1 MDTNDS
7 LPEVAIPTYKR
18 HSLVAKRTL
27 KFLKESEYPRE
38 KITLFVASEEEAVL
52 YRQIDPNL
60 YGSVV
65 VGELGLKE
73 QRAFISRYYRRGD
86 VIIQFDDDVKR
97 INVPRPFKDYIR
109 QALDRM
115 AAEGAGLYGVLPKD
129 DGRCY
134 KDSYTTHLTHIL
146 GSFFLC
152 INDPDIITTTNE
164 KEDYERSILY
174 FMKYGKVIR
183 DRAGGVSTTYGKG
196 AGGLN
201 TEGREERMRQE
212 SEGLAL
218 KYPEFCKAVVKRGMA
233 DIALNW
239 RVKSRI
245 DTTDFSA
252 IIAELKRKPLDVNK
266 YRVKVGQGRS
276 QCLGIVG
283 KRCMPPNIS
292 RQSWRNPYLHHLLM
306 EFAKKHINIPFT
318 SIQVN
323 QDMTCAPH
331 KDKGNIGVSA
341 IVAFGDYTG
350 GELVV
355 EGVKHDIKNKIFLF
369 DGSAQEHYTAPFTGE
384 RYSLVYHTIAPQERW
399 DWNVPAI
406 TDYEA
411 VLHEGV
417 WKMKRLIDGEM
428 FWGTK
433 KGLPHPLLG
442 FVRS

>member
-1 MDTNDS
+1 MNS
-7 LPEVAIPTYKR
+7 LPSVAIPTYGR
-18 HSLVAKRTL
+18 ANLIAKRTL
-27 KFLKESEYPRE
+27 KFLHDVGYPKD
-38 KITLFVASEEEAVL
+38 KITLFVVAAEEEK

-60 YGSVV
+60 YGSVI

-73 QRAFISRYYRRGD
+73 QRNFISKYYPEGSFL
-86 VIIQFDDDVKR
+86 ICMDDDVKR
-97 INVPRPFKDYIR
+97 IDIEGDFKDYVLK
-109 QALDRM
+109 ALERM
-115 AAEGAGLYGVLPKD
+115 VKEGAGLYGVLPKD

-134 KDSYTTHLTHIL
+134 KDSYTTHLSHIL
-146 GSFFLC
+146 GSFFIC
-152 INDPDIITTTNE
+152 INHHDIVITHTD

-174 FMKYGKVIR
+174 FIKYGKVIR
-183 DRAGGVSTTYGKG
+183 DRSGGVSTTYGKG
-196 AGGLN
+196 TGGLQ
-201 TEGREERMRQE
+201 TEGREERMKLDTE
-212 SEGLAL
+212 NLVL
-218 KYPEFCKAVVKRGMA
+218 KYPEFCKSIVKRGMA

-245 DTTDFSA
+245 DISEFSL
-252 IIAELKRKPLDVNK
+252 IIAELKRKPLDINK
-266 YRVKVGQGRS
+266 YRLKVGQGRS
-276 QCLGIVG
+276 QCFGIVG

-323 QDMTCAPH
+323 QNMTCAAH
-331 KDKGNIGVSA
+331 FDKGNIGVSA
-341 IVAFGDYTG
+341 IVAFGDYSG
-350 GELVV
+350 GELIV

-399 DWNVPAI
+399 GWVVPSI
-406 TDYEA
+406 LDYEA
-411 VLHEGV
+411 VMHDGI

-442 FVRS
+442 FVRN

>member
-1 MDTNDS
+1 MDN
-7 LPEVAIPTYKR
+7 LPQVAIPTYGR
-18 HSLVAKRTL
+18 ANVIGKRTL
-27 KFLKESEYPRE
+27 KFLQSVGYPKE
-38 KITLFVASEEEAVL
+38 KITLFVVAAEEEK

-65 VGELGLKE
+65 VGELGLRE
-73 QRAFISRYYRRGD
+73 QRNFISRYYRRGD
-86 VIIQFDDDVKR
+86 VIIQFDDDVKK
-97 INVPRPFKDYIR
+97 IDVPRDFKDYVI

-115 AAEGAGLYGVLPKD
+115 AKEGAGLYGVLPKD
-129 DGRCY
+129 DKRCY

-152 INDPDIITTTNE
+152 INDPDIVITHNE

-174 FMKYGKVIR
+174 YLKYGKVIR

-218 KYPEFCKAVVKRGMA
+218 KYPQFCKAIVKRGMA

-239 RVKSRI
+239 RSKSL
-245 DTTDFSA
+245 DFSA

-266 YRVKVGQGRS
+266 YRLKVGQGRS
-276 QCLGIVG
+276 QCFGIVG

-331 KDKGNIGVSA
+331 KDKGNVGISA

-369 DGSAQEHYTAPFTGE
+369 DGSQKEHYTAPFTGE
-384 RYSLVYHTIAPQERW
+384 RYSIVYHTIAPQERW
-399 DWNVPAI
+399 GWVVPAI

-417 WKMKRLIDGEM
+417 WKMKRLMDGKL

-433 KGLPHPLLG
+433 NGLPHPLLG
-442 FVRS
+442 FIRS